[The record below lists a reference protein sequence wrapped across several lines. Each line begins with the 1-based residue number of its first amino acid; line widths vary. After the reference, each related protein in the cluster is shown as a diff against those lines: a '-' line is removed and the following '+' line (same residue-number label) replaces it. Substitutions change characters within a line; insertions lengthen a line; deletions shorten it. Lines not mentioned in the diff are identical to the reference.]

1 MPQEQ
6 LWVPPDKEN
15 WGWREQDTRKKKN
28 SSGAVL
34 CSAPAPPA
42 PAWLG
47 KTQESGGIR
56 ARIQPGVP
64 VDEGAAASGGLGD
77 LRDLGRCSWLSCCI
91 LGISGEWDVVA
102 GRDLGLLPLAPSSIP
117 AAISLF
123 PQALGQDQEL

>member
-15 WGWREQDTRKKKN
+15 CGWREQDTRKKKN

-64 VDEGAAASGGLGD
+64 EHEGAAASGVWGVWGGAAGSAAAFWESLESGM
-77 LRDLGRCSWLSCCI
+77 WWQA
-91 LGISGEWDVVA
+91 GI
-102 GRDLGLLPLAPSSIP
+102 
-117 AAISLF
+117 
-123 PQALGQDQEL
+123 